1 MYIYTRI
8 HEIHVIGN
16 IPIFLERFL
25 SIDALRITHY
35 FQLPISLPLSISPAY
50 IFHPDTGRKP
60 KPRAYARSRMQYARG
75 RTRCESR
82 NNTQINTRTT

>member
-25 SIDALRITHY
+25 SIDALRITSNY
-35 FQLPISLPLSISPAY
+35 LYLSLFQYLPPTSSTQTPGAN
-50 IFHPDTGRKP
+50 
-60 KPRAYARSRMQYARG
+60 RSRVHTLVHACNMRARA
-75 RTRCESR
+75 RDVNLETTRK
-82 NNTQINTRTT
+82 